1 MNIMSHNICL
11 LCRAVKPATFQA
23 LANLTLSNTTRNK
36 IFQSYSQQPSILSCA
51 SLIQSRCMSSKFKK
65 DDRNVHRKDAAC
77 IGEGDRMYEP
87 QSPYREPWPK
97 HYGWENK
104 LFGGGKV
111 IFITTKT
118 KFEVHTS
125 VLRQVGGFLWILR
138 FPLPIK
144 LTANI

>member
-1 MNIMSHNICL
+1 MPLSTKFHL
-11 LCRAVKPATFQA
+11 YVGGQFYWQRKPG
-23 LANLTLSNTTRNK
+23 
-36 IFQSYSQQPSILSCA
+36 
-51 SLIQSRCMSSKFKK
+51 
-65 DDRNVHRKDAAC
+65 KDAAC

-118 KFEVHTS
+118 KIEVHTS
-125 VLRQVGGFLWILR
+125 RPRGSAHYATLNTVYKNV
-138 FPLPIK
+138 
-144 LTANI
+144 

>member
-1 MNIMSHNICL
+1 
-11 LCRAVKPATFQA
+11 
-23 LANLTLSNTTRNK
+23 
-36 IFQSYSQQPSILSCA
+36 
-51 SLIQSRCMSSKFKK
+51 MSSKFKK

-111 IFITTKT
+111 VFITTKRKL
-118 KFEVHTS
+118 KFTL
-125 VLRQVGGFLWILR
+125 VLRQVDGFLQILQ

-144 LTANI
+144 LTTNI

>member
-11 LCRAVKPATFQA
+11 LCRAVKPTTFQA
-23 LANLTLSNTTRNK
+23 LANTTLGNTTRNK
-36 IFQSYSQQPSILSCA
+36 IFQSYSQQSSILSCS

-111 IFITTKT
+111 VFITTKRKL
-118 KFEVHTS
+118 KFTL
-125 VLRQVGGFLWILR
+125 VLRQVDGFLQILR

-144 LTANI
+144 LTTTI

>member
-1 MNIMSHNICL
+1 
-11 LCRAVKPATFQA
+11 
-23 LANLTLSNTTRNK
+23 
-36 IFQSYSQQPSILSCA
+36 
-51 SLIQSRCMSSKFKK
+51 MSSKFKK

-111 IFITTKT
+111 VFITTKRKL
-118 KFEVHTS
+118 KFTLQFYGRSMVFFRYS
-125 VLRQVGGFLWILR
+125 GFLCQ
-138 FPLPIK
+138 
-144 LTANI
+144 

>member
-1 MNIMSHNICL
+1 
-11 LCRAVKPATFQA
+11 
-23 LANLTLSNTTRNK
+23 
-36 IFQSYSQQPSILSCA
+36 
-51 SLIQSRCMSSKFKK
+51 MSSKFKK

-104 LFGGGKV
+104 LFRGGKV
-111 IFITTKT
+111 VFITTKRKL
-118 KFEVHTS
+118 KFTL
-125 VLRQVGGFLWILR
+125 VLRQGDGFLQILR

-144 LTANI
+144 LTTNI